1 MSAGAS
7 QGGYE
12 TRKIATVLGQV
23 HVHMAGKGPAMV
35 CWPSLLMN
43 GLMWDGQAQHFQT
56 THRMILIDSPG
67 HGQSQPL
74 SRRFTLEECALCLRQ
89 ILDEL
94 GIEQCVL
101 VGNSWGGMMGGVFAA
116 LYPQRTRAAI
126 LMNCTGSAAGI
137 AQKIE
142 FFAMVSVLRHLSQ
155 VPDRIVGRAVKAF
168 AGPTT
173 EHNKPDVVAFI
184 RDTVAGVNPRS
195 VCWAIESVVPRRVDQ
210 RQLLG
215 AVRVPVLVVAGDE
228 DRTFAVAE
236 TQAMA
241 AAIPGAKFAVL
252 NDVGHLAALEAPQR
266 VNAQIESF
274 LAELGD

>member
-1 MSAGAS
+1 MSAAVGRS
-7 QGGYE
+7 TYE
-12 TRKIATVLGQV
+12 TRSVATVLGRI
-23 HVHMAGKGPAMV
+23 HVHMIGQGPAML

-43 GLMWDGQAQHFQT
+43 GQMWDGQAQHFKSG
-56 THRMILIDSPG
+56 HRMILIDSPG
-67 HGQSQPL
+67 HGESEPL

-94 GIEQCVL
+94 AIEQCVL
-101 VGNSWGGMMGGVFAA
+101 LGNSWGGMMGGLFAA

-142 FFAMVSVLRHLSQ
+142 FFAMVTLLRRLSQ
-155 VPDRIVGRAVKAF
+155 VPAPFIDRAVKAF

-173 EHNKPDVVAFI
+173 ERNKPDVVAFI
-184 RDTVAGVNPRS
+184 RDTVASVNPRS
-195 VCWAIESVVPRRVDQ
+195 VSWAIESVVPRRADQ

-215 AVRVPVLVVAGDE
+215 AVQVPVLVIAGDE
-228 DRTFAVAE
+228 DRTFPVAE

-252 NDVGHLAALEAPQR
+252 TEVGHLAALEAPQR
-266 VNAQIESF
+266 INAQIETF
-274 LAELGD
+274 LAELEG